1 MKDAFHEYVVHG
13 RADAVNPE
21 REGTKA
27 AARYRLT
34 VPAGGESRRASALVG
49 RRERRRRVRRGVRSR
64 CSRSASREADEFYA
78 RSPPPEASDDERLVQ
93 RQAFAGLLWS
103 KQFYHYD
110 VRRWL
115 AGDPARAAAAAASAG
130 TGAITAWTHLNNH
143 DVISMPDTWEYP
155 WYAAW
160 DLAFHTI
167 PLAMVDPQFAKDQL
181 VLLLREWYMHPN
193 GQLPAYE
200 WAFGDVNPPV
210 HAWAAMR
217 VYQIERQ
224 ATGVGDAKF
233 LERVF
238 HKLLINFT
246 WWVNRKDA
254 EGSNVF
260 QGGFLGLDNIG
271 VFNRSEQLPGG
282 ARLDQSDGTSWMA
295 MYCLNMLAIAL
306 ELARQDARV
315 RGRRDEVPRALLPHR
330 ARDERPR
337 RP

>member
-1 MKDAFHEYVVHG
+1 MNG
-13 RADAVNPE
+13 
-21 REGTKA
+21 A
-27 AARYRLT
+27 AAFGAEFDALF
-34 VPAGGESRRASALVG
+34 ARRIAD
-49 RRERRRRVRRGVRSR
+49 
-64 CSRSASREADEFYA
+64 ADEFYRPLA
-78 RSPPPEASDDERLVQ
+78 AAEMSDDERLVQ

-115 AGDPARAAAAAASAG
+115 CGDPAGRAAAVERWDGRNRS
-130 TGAITAWTHLNNH
+130 WTHLNNH

-155 WYAAW
+155 WYASW

-167 PLAMVDPQFAKDQL
+167 PLAMIDPQFAKHQL
-181 VLLLREWYMHPN
+181 VLLLREWFMHPN

-217 VYQIERQ
+217 VYQIERR
-224 ATGVGDAKF
+224 ATGVGDTKF

-254 EGSNVF
+254 EGRNVF

-295 MYCLNMLAIAL
+295 MFCLNMLAIAL
-306 ELARQDARV
+306 ELARQDSAYEDVATKFLEHFFHIAHAINDRATASAMTAPTCGTTTTSSTTICSASRAAAGRTFACARWS
-315 RGRRDEVPRALLPHR
+315 G
-330 ARDERPR
+330 
-337 RP
+337 